1 MLIGDSVTSHRVGR
15 GLGNKAMEE
24 FRDRERD
31 CLEDIDVDWRMI
43 LKCILKH

>member
-1 MLIGDSVTSHRVGR
+1 MLTGDSVTSHRVGR

-24 FRDRERD
+24 FRGSERD
-31 CLEDIDVDWRMI
+31 CLEDIDVDGRII